1 MDFKS
6 FKQNKNAQTN
16 ENEGVNSESVRQAI
30 DDYSKKSE
38 QELMEELSYRY
49 KKEIENGTMDKARLE
64 KIVGVLDSFLNETQ
78 REKLKNIVD
87 NLSES

>member
-6 FKQNKNAQTN
+6 FKQNKNAQTT
-16 ENEGVNSESVRQAI
+16 EKKEVNSESVRQAI
-30 DDYSKKSE
+30 EDYSQKSE
-38 QELMEELSYRY
+38 QELMEELSSRY

>member
-6 FKQNKNAQTN
+6 FKQNKNAQTT

-49 KKEIENGTMDKARLE
+49 KKEIENGMMDKARLE